1 MTITVNRKEF
11 IDALTVGSA
20 MEGKAKTTPILGFTK
35 ITTSQLAMTIT
46 SFDLECSITKLCNV
60 VSCDALGEFCVCA
73 NDLIKAIKALKND
86 EITLVVENNLLTIS
100 HSSGTMS
107 MPVQNAT
114 TFPTISQDSVEDVN
128 CIVLQS
134 EWLKEWIMVSRNFVA
149 DDDFRPIMN
158 GMYIHA
164 DACAI
169 EVCAT
174 DAHKL
179 YTDKIEGNYTFDDV
193 EAVLPSRAFA
203 PLLTILN
210 GVDEVTMSVDTKNF
224 IFTTSDTS
232 IFDPVLCELMYRWFL
247 PDGGSILDPFAGGS
261 VRGIVANY
269 LGYKYTGIDIRKEQV
284 DSNIEQ
290 GRLILGENT
299 PNWIIGDSNKILDT
313 IDQEYDMVFSCPPY
327 ADLEVYSDLEGD
339 ISNMTY
345 DDFLVAYE
353 SIIRKSCNKLK
364 SGGYAIFVVGEVRDK
379 KGYYY
384 GFVPDTYQCFKNAGL
399 RLYNEAI
406 LSISLA
412 SAALRAVNNMK
423 NKKLVKVHQ
432 NILIFIKP

>member
-1 MTITVNRKEF
+1 
-11 IDALTVGSA
+11 
-20 MEGKAKTTPILGFTK
+20 
-35 ITTSQLAMTIT
+35 
-46 SFDLECSITKLCNV
+46 
-60 VSCDALGEFCVCA
+60 
-73 NDLIKAIKALKND
+73 
-86 EITLVVENNLLTIS
+86 
-100 HSSGTMS
+100 
-107 MPVQNAT
+107 
-114 TFPTISQDSVEDVN
+114 
-128 CIVLQS
+128 
-134 EWLKEWIMVSRNFVA
+134 MV
-149 DDDFRPIMN
+149 
-158 GMYIHA
+158 
-164 DACAI
+164 
-169 EVCAT
+169 
-174 DAHKL
+174 
-179 YTDKIEGNYTFDDV
+179 
-193 EAVLPSRAFA
+193 FA
-203 PLLTILN
+203 RWRLN
-210 GVDEVTMSVDTKNF
+210 T
-224 IFTTSDTS
+224 
-232 IFDPVLCELMYRWFL
+232 C
-247 PDGGSILDPFAGGS
+247 PFAGGS

-313 IDQEYDMVFSCPPY
+313 IDQKYDMVFSCPPY
-327 ADLEVYSDLEGD
+327 ADLEVYSDLDGD
-339 ISNMTY
+339 ISNMPY

-353 SIIRKSCNKLK
+353 SIIRKSCDKLK
-364 SGGYAIFVVGEVRDK
+364 PGGYAIFVVGEVRDK

>member
-35 ITTSQLAMTIT
+35 ITTSQSAMTIT

-100 HSSGTMS
+100 HASGTMS

-114 TFPTISQDSVEDVN
+114 TFPTISQDSTEDVN

-134 EWLKEWIMVSRNFVA
+134 EWLKEWIMIGRNFVA

-210 GVDEVTMSVDTKNF
+210 GVDEVTMSLDTKNF
-224 IFTTSDTS
+224 VFTTSDTTLTCRKIEGNYPNFKAIIPNHPTMIEAVNDEFIQALSRVALFADSTTSLVKLNVSSDKMDMEGSDIDFSKMSKDSVGVIKWQGNTLS
-232 IFDPVLCELMYRWFL
+232 IGAKANFL
-247 PDGGSILDPFAGGS
+247 AICA
-261 VRGIVANY
+261 
-269 LGYKYTGIDIRKEQV
+269 
-284 DSNIEQ
+284 SN
-290 GRLILGENT
+290 
-299 PNWIIGDSNKILDT
+299 
-313 IDQEYDMVFSCPPY
+313 VFSDNIIIEFGTSTQPMLLKDSMRPNKTI
-327 ADLEVYSDLEGD
+327 LLMPMV
-339 ISNMTY
+339 IS
-345 DDFLVAYE
+345 
-353 SIIRKSCNKLK
+353 
-364 SGGYAIFVVGEVRDK
+364 
-379 KGYYY
+379 
-384 GFVPDTYQCFKNAGL
+384 
-399 RLYNEAI
+399 
-406 LSISLA
+406 
-412 SAALRAVNNMK
+412 
-423 NKKLVKVHQ
+423 
-432 NILIFIKP
+432 

>member
-20 MEGKAKTTPILGFTK
+20 MEGKAKTMPILGFTK

-100 HSSGTMS
+100 HTSGTMS

-114 TFPTISQDSVEDVN
+114 TFPTISQDGIEDVN

-134 EWLKEWIMVSRNFVA
+134 EWLKEWIMVGRNFVA
-149 DDDFRPIMN
+149 DDDFRTIMN

-179 YTDKIEGNYTFDDV
+179 YTDKIEGNYTFYDV

-224 IFTTSDTS
+224 IFTTSDTTLTCRKIEGNYPNFKAIIPNHPTMIETVKDEFIQALSRVALFTDSTTSLVKLNVSSDNIDMEGSDIDFSKMSKDSVGVIKWQGNALS
-232 IFDPVLCELMYRWFL
+232 IGAKANFL
-247 PDGGSILDPFAGGS
+247 AICA
-261 VRGIVANY
+261 
-269 LGYKYTGIDIRKEQV
+269 
-284 DSNIEQ
+284 SNIFSDNIIIEFGTSTQ
-290 GRLILGENT
+290 PMLLKDSMRPNKTILLM
-299 PNWIIGDSNKILDT
+299 PMMI
-313 IDQEYDMVFSCPPY
+313 Q
-327 ADLEVYSDLEGD
+327 
-339 ISNMTY
+339 
-345 DDFLVAYE
+345 
-353 SIIRKSCNKLK
+353 
-364 SGGYAIFVVGEVRDK
+364 
-379 KGYYY
+379 
-384 GFVPDTYQCFKNAGL
+384 
-399 RLYNEAI
+399 
-406 LSISLA
+406 
-412 SAALRAVNNMK
+412 
-423 NKKLVKVHQ
+423 
-432 NILIFIKP
+432 